1 MEHAAGRQVVI
12 HAETG
17 GRCRG
22 RYSSPVDDPVAHAI
36 PGRLVEA
43 AKARPASSEKRLG
56 TVVPPGM
63 TGSRLAA
70 SMHSRSS
77 CDQEATADVV
87 DPRRRSWLADGH
99 FLDQR
104 LKGSE
109 LSIDLAKRAFGLQLE
124 PGSE

>member
-1 MEHAAGRQVVI
+1 MPPLRVAPARDV
-12 HAETG
+12 
-17 GRCRG
+17 
-22 RYSSPVDDPVAHAI
+22 PVADPVAHAI

-87 DPRRRSWLADGH
+87 DPQRRSWLADSH

-109 LSIDLAKRAFGLQLE
+109 LSIDLAKRASGRQLE